1 MHRKWIC
8 IISVALLMVLIGAD
22 AASAKKSRS
31 SRSPARGHSSK
42 QARGTRPS
50 RATRTKASGKLSRR
64 ESLKQ
69 DKRGRGKLAK
79 SGKRSRYVASSRRGR
94 RRAYVSETRST
105 ESAAQR
111 QSSGGIPSERA
122 TEIQKA
128 LIKAGYL
135 DDPPSGQYDD
145 ATIQAMKQ
153 YQLANG
159 LPQTGL
165 PSAPLLKRLG
175 VSKHS
180 NDGYAVPV
188 KNAVSES
195 EKKRPTQ

>member
-8 IISVALLMVLIGAD
+8 ILSVALLMLLIGTD
-22 AASAKKSRS
+22 VASAKKSRS
-31 SRSPARGHSSK
+31 SHAASRGHSK
-42 QARGTRPS
+42 REARAS
-50 RATRTKASGKLSRR
+50 RTNRTKGGKLSRR
-64 ESLKQ
+64 EFSRSEKQ
-69 DKRGRGKLAK
+69 ARGKVAK
-79 SGKRSRYVASSRRGR
+79 SDKRSRRVASSRRSR
-94 RRAYVSETRST
+94 RRGYFTEARAT
-105 ESAAQR
+105 ESAAPR
-111 QSSGGIPSERA
+111 PSSGGIPSERA

-128 LIKAGYL
+128 LIKAGYM
-135 DDPPSGQYDD
+135 DGPPSGQYDD

-153 YQLANG
+153 YQAANG

-175 VSKHS
+175 VPKHS

-188 KNAVSES
+188 NAVSEN